1 MRLELSKLRR
11 ERRQLA
17 REEPTLASTLR
28 TIQAAE
34 NSHVRTQQR
43 MLCELKESEAAKRR
57 TANEL
62 DKLRRDILQAKKHL
76 KTITAHAEDAN
87 ATTIA
92 TPEYLGQGQ
101 PTAGGKKCADRR
113 RELLQRFARIGD
125 PLESEQRNN
134 FVWFQTEW
142 DRINVKEYDKRW
154 PKRFLEK
161 LKGVLDRLKT
171 DPKAFSKILFDEE
184 RVAFKGTKAL
194 LVPQSL
200 KRPLSIEQ

>member
-11 ERRQLA
+11 EHRQLA
-17 REEPTLASTLR
+17 RQEPTLASTFR

-57 TANEL
+57 TTNEL
-62 DKLRRDILQAKKHL
+62 DKLRRDIIQANKHL

-101 PTAGGKKCADRR
+101 PAAGGKKCAGRR

-142 DRINVKEYDKRW
+142 DRINVKEYGKRW

-171 DPKAFSKILFDEE
+171 DPKAFSKFLFDEE

-200 KRPLSIEQ
+200 KRPLSIAP

>member
-1 MRLELSKLRR
+1 MRCELTKLNRA
-11 ERRQLA
+11 RRQLV
-17 REEPTLASTLR
+17 RDTPTFANTFLVTR
-28 TIQAAE
+28 AAE
-34 NSHVRTQQR
+34 DSQVRTQQR
-43 MLCELKESEAAKRR
+43 MLCELNESKAAKRR
-57 TANEL
+57 KDNEL
-62 DKLRRDILQAKKHL
+62 EKLRRDILQAKKYL
-76 KTITAHAEDAN
+76 KTITAQAEDAN
-87 ATTIA
+87 ATTIS

-113 RELLQRFARIGD
+113 RDLLQRFARIGD

-142 DRINVKEYDKRW
+142 DRINVEEYGKRW

-171 DPKAFSKILFDEE
+171 DPKAFSKFLFDEE
-184 RVAFKGTKAL
+184 RVALKGTKAL

-200 KRPLSIEQ
+200 KRPLSIAQ